1 MSKLKYFLKRT
12 VITAFLIYFVATALF
27 FFFRSMPGSFVDLIA
42 QGGASPEQLAQLRA
56 KWGLDEP
63 LYVQYYSYI
72 INLFQ
77 GDMGNSFRFGSP
89 VVELVTP
96 RILNS
101 FILVGP
107 AITTAYILGSIYGAL
122 IGSNRNSKLETYGII
137 PVTVF
142 GTIPSFFLAI
152 LLVVVFAGWLNL
164 FPSSG
169 MISSGVRAQ
178 LGQDATALQIYTTGS
193 FWHHYI
199 LPFATIVLRYL
210 YLPSLV
216 MRTSV
221 VEVSGQDFSY
231 FHRMKGLAKST
242 RLRHI
247 MKHASLPVITLF
259 PVSMTRAI
267 GGMVLVELVFNWP
280 GVGNFLVR
288 SVLFRDYPV
297 VQFVFFLVAVWVI
310 LGNYVVDIAY
320 GIIDPR
326 VSVEGSEA

>member
-1 MSKLKYFLKRT
+1 MSKIKYFAKRT
-12 VITAFLIYFVATALF
+12 IITLILIFVVATGLF
-27 FFFRSMPGSFVDLIA
+27 FFFRMMPGSFIDLIA
-42 QGGASPEQLAQLRA
+42 QGGASPEQLDRLRA
-56 KWGLDEP
+56 EWGLDEP
-63 LYVQYYSYI
+63 LYVQYYHYI
-72 INLFQ
+72 VNLVQ
-77 GDMGNSFRFGSP
+77 GDMGTSFRFGSP
-89 VVELVTP
+89 VVELTKP

-107 AITTAYILGSIYGAL
+107 AITTAYILGSVYGAL
-122 IGSNRNSKLETYGII
+122 IGTNRDSKLETYGII

-142 GTIPSFFLAI
+142 GTVPSFFLAI
-152 LLVVVFAGWLNL
+152 LLVIVFAGWLNL

-169 MISSGVRAQ
+169 MISSSVRAQ
-178 LGQDATALQIYTTGS
+178 LGQDASQLQIYTTAS

-221 VEVSGQDFSY
+221 VEVSGQDFAY
-231 FHRMKGLAKST
+231 YHRMKGLAKST
-242 RLRHI
+242 RLRHL

-259 PVSMTRAI
+259 PVSMTRSI

-310 LGNYVVDIAY
+310 LGNYLVDIVY

-326 VSVEGSEA
+326 VSVEGTD